1 MGVDLMMTVPDSH
14 RDLLEDDARAYAY
27 LATVMP
33 DGSPQVTPVWFDAQ
47 GDFLLINSAKGRTK
61 DRNMRARPAVALL
74 IADPK
79 DPLRYMQIRG
89 RITAFSESGALEHI
103 NRLSMKYRGRPWS
116 PVEGQ
121 VRVTYRLLPEHAS
134 TA

>member
-1 MGVDLMMTVPDSH
+1 MMTIPESH
-14 RDLLEDDARAYAY
+14 RDLLEERARAYAY
-27 LATVMP
+27 LATLMP

-47 GDFLLINSAKGRTK
+47 RDYILINSAKGRTK

-79 DPLRYMQIRG
+79 DPLRYVQIRG
-89 RITAFSESGALEHI
+89 RITDITETGALEHI
-103 NRLSMKYRGRPWS
+103 GRLSMKYRGRTWS

-121 VRVTYRLLPEHAS
+121 ARVTYRLLPEHIS

>member
-1 MGVDLMMTVPDSH
+1 MGVDLMMTIPESH
-14 RDLLEDDARAYAY
+14 RDLLEERARAYAY
-27 LATVMP
+27 LATLMP

-47 GDFLLINSAKGRTK
+47 GDYILINSAKGRTK

-79 DPLRYMQIRG
+79 DPLRYVQIRG
-89 RITAFSESGALEHI
+89 RITDITETGALEHI
-103 NRLSMKYRGRPWS
+103 GRLSMKYRGRPWS

-121 VRVTYRLLPEHAS
+121 TRVTYRLLPEHIS

>member
-1 MGVDLMMTVPDSH
+1 MMTIPESH
-14 RDLLEDDARAYAY
+14 RDLLEERARAYAY

-47 GDFLLINSAKGRTK
+47 GDHILINSAKGRTK

-79 DPLRYMQIRG
+79 DPLRYVQIRG
-89 RITAFSESGALEHI
+89 RITDITEVGALEHI
-103 NRLSMKYRGRPWS
+103 GRLSMKYRGRPWS
-116 PVEGQ
+116 SVEGQ
-121 VRVTYRLLPEHAS
+121 ARVTYRLLPEHVC

>member
-1 MGVDLMMTVPDSH
+1 MITIPESH
-14 RDLLEDDARAYAY
+14 RDLLEERARAYAY

-47 GDFLLINSAKGRTK
+47 GDHILINSAKGRTK

-79 DPLRYMQIRG
+79 DPLRYVQIRG
-89 RITAFSESGALEHI
+89 RIIDITEAGALEHI
-103 NRLSMKYRGRPWS
+103 GRLSMKYRGRPWS

-121 VRVTYRLLPEHAS
+121 ARVTYRLLPEHVS

>member
-1 MGVDLMMTVPDSH
+1 MDHMMTVPESH
-14 RDLLEDDARAYAY
+14 RDLLEDRARAYAY

-33 DGSPQVTPVWFDAQ
+33 DGSPQVTPIWFDAQ
-47 GDFLLINSAKGRTK
+47 GDNIRINSAKGRTK

-79 DPLRYMQIRG
+79 DPLRYIQIRG
-89 RITAFSESGALEHI
+89 RIIEFTEKGALEHI
-103 NRLSMKYRGRPWS
+103 NGLSMKYRGRPWA

-121 VRVTYRLLPEHAS
+121 TRVTYRLLPENVS